1 MQENSYDTIK
11 NLLASHN
18 PEELHRGIELVKKE
32 IARIGS
38 SEAKQLFEMISAIF
52 YIDTLDHPELVPIL
66 DEAISLA
73 VGFGKWVVPVLIEN
87 LDAGDLKVQ
96 LATGQALGRIGA
108 DAIQPLIAEYESSS
122 DPDRHTFILYAL
134 GKIKSPAVV
143 QAARLALDA
152 AQSPDR
158 ELRDTATRAIGK
170 FAESIPPSQLSETL
184 RKEFREKL
192 EINLADSN
200 VNIRAKALRSL
211 GKLAKYGY
219 LTTGEREK
227 LRVVCMRILG
237 KDESFDWDRAFIV
250 RKEAEEALLFV

>member
-1 MQENSYDTIK
+1 MEENSYNMIK
-11 NLLASHN
+11 KLLASNN
-18 PEELHRGIELVKKE
+18 PEELRRGIELVKKE

-38 SEAKQLFEMISAIF
+38 SEAKPLFEMISAIF

-66 DEAISLA
+66 DDAISLA

-96 LATGQALGRIGA
+96 LATAHALGRIGA
-108 DAIQPLIAEYESSS
+108 DAIQPLINEYTASS

-134 GKIKSPAVV
+134 SKIKSPAVM

-152 AQSPDR
+152 TQSPDR
-158 ELRDTATRAIGK
+158 ELRDTATRALGK
-170 FAESIPPSQLSETL
+170 FAESIPQSQLSDTL

-192 EINLADSN
+192 EINLADPN
-200 VNIRAKALRSL
+200 ANIRAKALRSL

-219 LTTGEREK
+219 LTNEGREK
-227 LRVVCMRILG
+227 LRVVCKRILG
-237 KDESFDWDRAFIV
+237 TDESYDWDRAFIV
-250 RKEAEEALLFV
+250 RKEAEETLRYV